1 MSNDVSHANRAI
13 CILAAVDLTRAG
25 DDALREAMRLV
36 RSSEHAVLHVVHVIE
51 VTRSLHDANQVD
63 ELSRTLDEK
72 REALEQ
78 RLQANSPEGEDAWSQ
93 EVVFHVRLGD
103 PAEAIHQ
110 AAVDIDADFIVVGT
124 HGRTGMD
131 RLMRP
136 SVAEKL
142 VRTAHISVIVAHEKD
157 GTDLRRSDRPDP
169 PRPGEDLTTTGVSA
183 RLHLEFV
190 PRTSR
195 ISGLV

>member
-1 MSNDVSHANRAI
+1 MQNQHSGDVR
-13 CILAAVDLTRAG
+13 ILAAVDLSRTG

-36 RSSEHAVLHVVHVIE
+36 EGSSHASLHVVHVIE
-51 VTRSLHDANQVD
+51 TNANLHDATQVD
-63 ELSRTLDEK
+63 ELSRTLDDK
-72 REALEQ
+72 LDALKT
-78 RLQANSPEGEDAWSQ
+78 RLEWNIQESDDAWSK

-124 HGRTGMD
+124 RGRTGME
-131 RLMRP
+131 RLIHS

-142 VRTAHISVIVAHEKD
+142 VRTARMSVVVAHRKD
-157 GTDLRRSDRPDP
+157 LVDLRKSDRPDP
-169 PRPGEDLTTTGVSA
+169 PRPGEDVATTGVSA
-183 RLHLEFV
+183 RLHLEFL
-190 PRTSR
+190 PRSTR

>member
-1 MSNDVSHANRAI
+1 MYNDASHASREV
-13 CILAAVDLTRAG
+13 CILAAVDLARTG

-36 RSSEHAVLHVVHVIE
+36 RSSKSAVLHVVHVIE
-51 VTRSLHDANQVD
+51 VNRDMHDANRVD

-72 REALEQ
+72 REALKE
-78 RLQANSPEGEDAWSQ
+78 RLQANSPEGEEAWSQ
-93 EVVFHVRLGD
+93 DVVFHVRLGD
-103 PAEAIHQ
+103 PAQAIHQ
-110 AAVDIDADFIVVGT
+110 AAVDVDADFIVVGT
-124 HGRTGMD
+124 HARTGVD

-142 VRTAHISVIVAHEKD
+142 VRSARISVIVAHDKD
-157 GTDLRRSDRPDP
+157 VTDLRRSDQPDP

-183 RLHLEFV
+183 RLHLEFL

>member
-1 MSNDVSHANRAI
+1 MQNHHSRDV
-13 CILAAVDLTRAG
+13 CGLAAVDLSRTG

-36 RSSEHAVLHVVHVIE
+36 QGSNHASLHVVHVIE
-51 VTRSLHDANQVD
+51 VDPSLHDAREVD

-72 REALEQ
+72 LDALKQ
-78 RLQANSPEGEDAWSQ
+78 RMEWNHEDSVDSWSQ
-93 EVVFHVRLGD
+93 DVVFHIRLGD

-124 HGRTGMD
+124 RGRTGVD
-131 RLMRP
+131 RFMHG

-142 VRTAHISVIVAHEKD
+142 VRTARMSVVVAHKKD
-157 GTDLRRSDRPDP
+157 LADLPKSDRPDP
-169 PRPGEDLTTTGVSA
+169 ARPGEDLASTGVSA
-183 RLHLEFV
+183 RLQLEFL
-190 PRTSR
+190 PRSTR